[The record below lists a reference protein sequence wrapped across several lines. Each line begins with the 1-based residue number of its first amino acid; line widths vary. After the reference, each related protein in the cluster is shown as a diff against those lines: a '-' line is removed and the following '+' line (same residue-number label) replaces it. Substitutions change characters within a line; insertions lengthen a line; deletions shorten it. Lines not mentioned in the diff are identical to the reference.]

1 MNGGI
6 EMTEREEN
14 LRDSMKDEAAFEEPP
29 C

>member
-14 LRDSMKDEAAFEEPP
+14 LRDAMKDESAFDEPP